1 MTDAATM
8 ADHAPRFLFVYGTL
22 RQGEPR
28 HGLLGGADFIGTALT
43 PAAFHLVDVG
53 PYAALVAGGATAVTG
68 ELYRV
73 TLAARRTI
81 DVALEVPILFKREQ
95 IQLADG
101 AEVDAYV
108 LSVDQV
114 RGRRRLAHG
123 DWKQRFSR
131 SISRQ
136 AGGAWAAWSRDR
148 WKK

>member
-1 MTDAATM
+1 MNDAVRM
-8 ADHAPRFLFVYGTL
+8 ADYAPRSLFVYGTL

-28 HGLLGGADFIGTALT
+28 HGLLGGADFIGTGLT
-43 PAAFHLVDVG
+43 PPAFHLVDVG
-53 PYAALVAGGATAVTG
+53 PYAALVPGGATAVAG

-73 TLAARRTI
+73 TLETRRAI

-101 AEVDAYV
+101 ADADAYV

>member
-1 MTDAATM
+1 
-8 ADHAPRFLFVYGTL
+8 
-22 RQGEPR
+22 
-28 HGLLGGADFIGTALT
+28 LLGGAECLRTALT
-43 PAAFHLVDVG
+43 PATFHLVDVG

-68 ELYRV
+68 ELYAV
-73 TLAARRTI
+73 TLEVRRTI
-81 DVALEVPILFKREQ
+81 DVELQVPLLFRREP

-108 LSVDQV
+108 LGMDQV

-123 DWKQRFSR
+123 DWKQRFAR
-131 SISRQ
+131 SVPRQ

>member
-1 MTDAATM
+1 MLSRLSAL
-8 ADHAPRFLFVYGTL
+8 APRPLFVYGTL

-28 HGLLGGADFIGTALT
+28 HVLLGGSECLGTVST

-68 ELYRV
+68 ELYAV
-73 TLAARRTI
+73 TLEVRRTI
-81 DVALEVPILFKREQ
+81 DVELQVPLLFRREP
-95 IQLADG
+95 IQLAGG

-108 LSVDQV
+108 LGIDQV

-123 DWKQRFSR
+123 DWKQRFAR
-131 SISRQ
+131 SAARQ